1 MIMNDTIIGL
11 GTTAKVNIHIEPIG
25 GLHMNDLD
33 FTAKFTSGIRSLI
46 VKKEEMTKVDND
58 NYIANVNTGNLGAG
72 QLHLVIQAEI
82 PDADVLGGVRHE
94 VTPPINTKI
103 TLVK

>member
-1 MIMNDTIIGL
+1 MNDTIIGL
-11 GTTAKVNIHIEPIG
+11 GTTVKVNIHIEPIG
-25 GLHMNDLD
+25 GLHMNVLG
-33 FTAKFTSGIRSLI
+33 FNAKFITGLRSLI